1 MCSYLARRTT
11 VRKGA
16 PSDSAFDGTAASPYF
31 RFMFR
36 RFREKIERAL
46 ERKEQER
53 PLTRDDVDQL
63 LKGMRQEL
71 IDLRSRIPRL
81 EKESEALRA
90 RAQREIQRA
99 ELAHNKA
106 QEADRGAR
114 PEEAQPAIDAA
125 RRALEHAEDLRGQAD
140 EVRGEV
146 ERLKAEYA
154 EKLEQLK
161 YAERNRGALLA
172 RSRRAGTAR
181 KLDELLRGPEGG
193 IARFE
198 RAEED
203 IEGAE
208 DLAAAE
214 REVDAALG
222 DRPSYRELET
232 DLELRKLESA
242 KKADEIE
249 ERLADLKRQME
260 SEQ

>member
-1 MCSYLARRTT
+1 
-11 VRKGA
+11 
-16 PSDSAFDGTAASPYF
+16 
-31 RFMFR
+31 MFR

-53 PLTRDDVDQL
+53 PLTRDDVDML

-81 EKESEALRA
+81 EKESEALKA

-106 QEADRGAR
+106 QAAESGER
-114 PEEAQPAIDAA
+114 PEEAQPAIEAA
-125 RRALEHAEDLRGQAD
+125 RRALEHAEDLRSQAED
-140 EVRGEV
+140 VREEV
-146 ERLKAEYA
+146 ERLRVEYG

-161 YAERNRGALLA
+161 YAERNRSALLA

-181 KLDELLRGPEGG
+181 RLDELLRGPEGG
-193 IARFE
+193 LAKFE

-203 IEGAE
+203 IETAE
-208 DLAAAE
+208 DMSVAE
-214 REVDAALG
+214 REVDEALG
-222 DRPSYRELET
+222 ERSTYRELET

-242 KKADEIE
+242 RKANEIE
-249 ERLADLKRQME
+249 ERLAELKRQME
-260 SEQ
+260 SEE

>member
-1 MCSYLARRTT
+1 
-11 VRKGA
+11 
-16 PSDSAFDGTAASPYF
+16 
-31 RFMFR
+31 MFR

-53 PLTRDDVDQL
+53 PLTRDDIDAL

-81 EKESEALRA
+81 EKEAEALKA

-106 QEADRGAR
+106 QAAESGAR
-114 PEEAQPAIDAA
+114 PEEAQPAIEAA
-125 RRALEHAEDLRGQAD
+125 RRALEHAEDLRSQAED
-140 EVRGEV
+140 VREEV
-146 ERLKAEYA
+146 ERLKVEYG

-161 YAERNRGALLA
+161 YAERNRSALLA

-181 KLDELLRGPEGG
+181 RLDDLLRGPEGG
-193 IARFE
+193 LAKFE

-203 IEGAE
+203 IETAE
-208 DLAAAE
+208 DMAVAE
-214 REVDAALG
+214 REVDEALG
-222 DRPSYRELET
+222 ERSTYRELET

-242 KKADEIE
+242 KKANEIE
-249 ERLADLKRQME
+249 ERLAELKRQMD
-260 SEQ
+260 SEE